1 MTPMGETG
9 NERERHSS
17 TASSNSPYASG
28 SSERARGNGSS
39 TSLVPSGLSSGPP
52 SDMMSQGPDGH
63 KIDDE
68 REDNEPAD
76 SGIEKSSLSKRKR
89 SIGQRPDSG
98 SRTKRRKTSGTNS
111 EAATRLE
118 ENDARRKSLEQALL
132 THYEKEQMQIKD
144 YGETEMP
151 AFEEIRKAFQK
162 SNKARSVL
170 GAQAS
175 WEILRER
182 GERDIPFQPPR
193 KKKSSTGPGLLAEN
207 GTAAD
212 ENGDSE
218 PESNDLSATEK
229 EDEANSVGTKN
240 EDTLAKEDIVT
251 RWKMPIGVYH
261 PVPLER
267 TLVEALKES
276 LRVPP
281 RFLYRAS
288 STEGRKHTNGSD
300 KLSLHRPA
308 ADVNKSEMCHA
319 TIYEIPNGLGELL
332 EMLGHRFLW
341 LDRRRD
347 ETLSWTSSLLF
358 AIVHATG
365 RLAKKQR
372 GVKIHVIDTTKVT
385 TTKGQPVEFHFAP
398 DLLRILDIQSFRG
411 WDRFQITNLRQP
423 WYTHE
428 WISHHVVQSPKEH
441 SYEAKIEDLLDAG
454 LYAFLGSLKTPE
466 RRDMRSLYH
475 RCCYSRSLEHVI
487 SGALKPITVEE
498 IEASKRLAL
507 CFKSPNN
514 HTPEPSIN
522 FLIDFL
528 GLTARPKE
536 NPALI
541 EWIKKRYIA
550 EDLLNAAYENVVR
563 VANNTPELAQA
574 LDLAREA
581 CMAFGLP
588 KVPDTRVWVADP
600 EFNWYCKWLP
610 STRKQIKIRSR
621 KRKIKF
627 SISGQQPS
635 TSEQARAQD
644 VLDDHDT
651 AGEEAAK
658 DDGEGSL
665 TLSASEDDGSAD
677 DVDLEDEIS
686 SSADEMAMV
695 HID

>member
-1 MTPMGETG
+1 MTAVEETG
-9 NERERHSS
+9 DERESNFS
-17 TASSNSPYASG
+17 TASLNSPYG
-28 SSERARGNGSS
+28 NESSERAHRNSSS
-39 TSLVPSGLSSGPP
+39 TSLISISPSSGFP
-52 SDMMSQGPDGH
+52 SDMMSQGPDRLQVENG
-63 KIDDE
+63 
-68 REDNEPAD
+68 REDNDRAD
-76 SGIEKSSLSKRKR
+76 SGIEHSSSGKRKR
-89 SIGQRPDSG
+89 SIGDSEF
-98 SRTKRRKTSGTNS
+98 RKKRRKTSETNS
-111 EAATRLE
+111 EAAARME
-118 ENDARRKSLEQALL
+118 EDDKRRKSLEQALL
-132 THYEKEQMQIKD
+132 THYEKEEMQVKD

-151 AFEEIRKAFQK
+151 AFEEIRQAFQK

-175 WEILRER
+175 WNILRER
-182 GERDIPFQPPR
+182 GEREIPFQPPH
-193 KKKSSTGPGLLAEN
+193 KEETPIHPDSLAEN
-207 GTAAD
+207 ETVAH
-212 ENGDSE
+212 ENRDSE
-218 PESNDLSATEK
+218 PEQHDLSATEK
-229 EDEANSVGTKN
+229 GDEERSEGTK
-240 EDTLAKEDIVT
+240 EQDVLARDDIMT

-267 TLVEALKES
+267 KLVEALKES

-288 STEGRKHTNGSD
+288 SIEGRKHTNGSD
-300 KLSLHRPA
+300 EISLHRPA

-319 TIYEIPNGLGELL
+319 SIYEIPNGLGELL

-358 AIVHATG
+358 ALVHATG

-398 DLLRILDIQSFRG
+398 DLLRILDIQSFKG

-428 WISHHVVQSPKEH
+428 WISHHVVRSPKEH

-466 RRDMRSLYH
+466 HRDMRSLYH

-487 SGALKPITVEE
+487 SGNMKPITVEV

-507 CFKSPNN
+507 CFMPSNN
-514 HTPEPSIN
+514 LTPEPSIN

-541 EWIKKRYIA
+541 EWIKMRYVA
-550 EDLLNAAYENVVR
+550 EDLSNAAYENVVR
-563 VANNTPELAQA
+563 VANNTPELAKA
-574 LDLAREA
+574 LDLTREA
-581 CMAFGLP
+581 CLALGLP
-588 KVPDTRVWVADP
+588 KVPDTRVWMADP

-610 STRKQIKIRSR
+610 SSRKQIKIRSR

-627 SISGQQPS
+627 SGSDQQPS
-635 TSEQARAQD
+635 TADQAGAQELSANND
-644 VLDDHDT
+644 
-651 AGEEAAK
+651 AAYEEIAE
-658 DDGEGSL
+658 DDGEGAF
-665 TLSASEDDGSAD
+665 TLSASENNGPAVETNIEDD
-677 DVDLEDEIS
+677 IS
-686 SSADEMAMV
+686 SSADGMAMI
-695 HID
+695 HTD

>member
-1 MTPMGETG
+1 
-9 NERERHSS
+9 
-17 TASSNSPYASG
+17 
-28 SSERARGNGSS
+28 
-39 TSLVPSGLSSGPP
+39 
-52 SDMMSQGPDGH
+52 MMSQGPDGH
-63 KIDDE
+63 KVDDE

-76 SGIEKSSLSKRKR
+76 SGIEQSSLSKRKR
-89 SIGQRPDSG
+89 SIGQRPDLG
-98 SRTKRRKTSGTNS
+98 SRTKRRKTSETNS

-118 ENDARRKSLEQALL
+118 ESDARRKSLEEALL

-175 WEILRER
+175 WDILRER
-182 GERDIPFQPPR
+182 GEREIPFQPR
-193 KKKSSTGPGLLAEN
+193 KKKPYTGPDVLPENGIAAHENRDGESEPSGLLA
-207 GTAAD
+207 
-212 ENGDSE
+212 
-218 PESNDLSATEK
+218 TEQ
-229 EDEANSVGTKN
+229 EDEENSEGSK
-240 EDTLAKEDIVT
+240 EQGALARDDDMRK
-251 RWKMPIGVYH
+251 WKMPSGVYH

-267 TLVEALKES
+267 KLVEALKES

-288 STEGRKHTNGSD
+288 SVEGRKHTNGRD
-300 KLSLHRPA
+300 QISLHRPA

-319 TIYEIPNGLGELL
+319 IIYEIPNGLGELL

-358 AIVHATG
+358 ALVHATG

-385 TTKGQPVEFHFAP
+385 TTKGRPVEFHFAP
-398 DLLRILDIQSFRG
+398 DLLRILDIQSFKD

-428 WISHHVVQSPKEH
+428 WISHHVVQSSKEH
-441 SYEAKIEDLLDAG
+441 SHEAKIEDLLDAG
-454 LYAFLGSLKTPE
+454 LYDFLGSLKTPE

-487 SGALKPITVEE
+487 SGNLKPITVEE

-507 CFKSPNN
+507 CFMPSHNP
-514 HTPEPSIN
+514 TIEPSIN
-522 FLIDFL
+522 LLLDFL

-541 EWIKKRYIA
+541 EWIKMRYVS
-550 EDLLNAAYENVVR
+550 EDLSNAAYENVVR
-563 VANNTPELAQA
+563 VANNAPELAQA
-574 LDLAREA
+574 LELAREA
-581 CMAFGLP
+581 CSAFGLP
-588 KVPDTRVWVADP
+588 KVPDTRVWMADP
-600 EFNWYCKWLP
+600 EFNWHCKWLP
-610 STRKQIKIRSR
+610 SSRKQIKIRGR

-627 SISGQQPS
+627 NVNDQQPL
-635 TSEQARAQD
+635 TADQAGAQD
-644 VLDDHDT
+644 VPEDND
-651 AGEEAAK
+651 AVGGEV
-658 DDGEGSL
+658 
-665 TLSASEDDGSAD
+665 SEDDDGDSLALSTNHDNGFAD
-677 DVDLEDEIS
+677 DADLEDEIS
-686 SSADEMAMV
+686 SSTDEMAILHV
-695 HID
+695 D

>member
-118 ENDARRKSLEQALL
+118 ENDAR
-132 THYEKEQMQIKD
+132 
-144 YGETEMP
+144 P
-151 AFEEIRKAFQK
+151 
-162 SNKARSVL
+162 
-170 GAQAS
+170 
-175 WEILRER
+175 
-182 GERDIPFQPPR
+182 
-193 KKKSSTGPGLLAEN
+193 
-207 GTAAD
+207 AD

-550 EDLLNAAYENVVR
+550 EDLLNAA
-563 VANNTPELAQA
+563 
-574 LDLAREA
+574 
-581 CMAFGLP
+581 
-588 KVPDTRVWVADP
+588 
-600 EFNWYCKWLP
+600 
-610 STRKQIKIRSR
+610 
-621 KRKIKF
+621 
-627 SISGQQPS
+627 ISGQQPS